1 MFKRLI
7 LASAL
12 IGGAVLAAP
21 SSASAANFPPAP
33 AIAGD
38 AASPMIEKTQ
48 YWGPRRYYRPYRA
61 YGWGPRPF
69 YRPYRPYGWGPR
81 PFYRPWGFY
90 RPRPLY
96 RPYYW

>member
-33 AIAGD
+33 AIAGE
-38 AASPMIEKTQ
+38 AASPTIEKTQ
-48 YWGPRRYYRPYRA
+48 Y
-61 YGWGPRPF
+61 
-69 YRPYRPYGWGPR
+69 
-81 PFYRPWGFY
+81 
-90 RPRPLY
+90 
-96 RPYYW
+96 